1 MTTETPSTPE
11 SVATTPA
18 TTPTPPPATPPRG
31 PDGKFLARAASTPP
45 TDQPGGATTDH
56 PPADTPPG
64 DASETPPTEP
74 KRSRAAE
81 RINQLV
87 AEKHAALREAAAL
100 RRQLEALQKAP
111 TPRVDPDDFDG
122 QQRESVRAVL
132 REETSQRTEMMLQE
146 ALQRAHEAQVA
157 TFSAKVEAARERIP
171 DIDRSLETF
180 ARLPLSQHAAEI
192 LVESDRA
199 AEIAHYLAH
208 NPREAYDIYHMTPAQ
223 QGRALALIEQRVSL
237 PARRTSATPPPPPTV
252 TGAGAP
258 REKSPQE
265 MSADEY
271 IAWRKATWAKGG
283 R

>member
-1 MTTETPSTPE
+1 MTTETTSTPD

-18 TTPTPPPATPPRG
+18 TTPTPTPAMPPRG
-31 PDGKFLARAASTPP
+31 PDGKFVARAASTPP
-45 TDQPGGATTDH
+45 TETPGGATNDQ
-56 PPADTPPG
+56 PPAETPAG
-64 DASETPPTEP
+64 ATAETPPTEP

-111 TPRVDPDDFDG
+111 TPRVDPDDFDA

-132 REETSQRTEMMLQE
+132 REETSQRTEMLLQE
-146 ALQRAHEAQVA
+146 ALQRAHEAQIA
-157 TFSAKVEAARERIP
+157 TFAAKIEAARDRIP
-171 DIDRSLETF
+171 DIDRSLEAF
-180 ARLPLSQHAAEI
+180 ARVPLSPYAAEI

-208 NPREAYDIYHMTPAQ
+208 NPREAFDIYHMTPAQ

-237 PARRTSATPPPPPTV
+237 PARRTSATPPPPPIV
-252 TGAGAP
+252 TGSGAP
-258 REKSPQE
+258 REKAPEE
-265 MSADEY
+265 MSAQEY
-271 IAWRKATWAKGG
+271 LAWRKAQWAKGD